1 MPLAAEDDDVAL
13 FRLMERKTDG
23 LAPVL
28 DDGERRSALQ
38 KCGEHI
44 AQDGVRVFGAGIVAR
59 EDNEVRERRGDAAHA
74 GSLCPVAVSP
84 AAKERDDAPVGK
96 AADRGENIFEPVGRV
111 RIVNDDGERCIK
123 RYDLAPPLNADTFR
137 QRFCRIGKRHAERL
151 HGAERRERVIE
162 RKAAGDADFRLL
174 VVEVGASGE
183 AHAVVFVAGT
193 PADKVIRHAL
203 PECNPLARKAGEQA
217 LRPRI
222 VTVNAGDV
230 TLVEKPRLRVAVG
243 LHRAVV
249 VKMILRQVRE
259 NTDAESDSFY
269 PALHQRVGR
278 NLHHGIGAARIDH
291 LGEQA
296 LHGQRVG
303 RCAVGRD
310 GLVADQ
316 ILIRADQADLCAL
329 RALQKL
335 FDKIRRGRFAVC
347 AGHADHGEFSRRSTI
362 PYRRAKRKRFVRIR
376 H

>member
-1 MPLAAEDDDVAL
+1 M
-13 FRLMERKTDG
+13 
-23 LAPVL
+23 
-28 DDGERRSALQ
+28 
-38 KCGEHI
+38 
-44 AQDGVRVFGAGIVAR
+44 
-59 EDNEVRERRGDAAHA
+59 
-74 GSLCPVAVSP
+74 
-84 AAKERDDAPVGK
+84 
-96 AADRGENIFEPVGRV
+96 
-111 RIVNDDGERCIK
+111 RIVNDDGERRTQ

-137 QRFCRIGKRHAERL
+137 QRFCRVGKRHAERL
-151 HGAERRERVIE
+151 HGTERRERVIE
-162 RKAAGDADFRLL
+162 RKAAGDADLRLL
-174 VVEVGASGE
+174 VVEVGAGGK
-183 AHAVVFVAGT
+183 AHTVVFVAGT

-203 PECNPLARKAGEQA
+203 PECDPLARKAGEQA

-222 VTVNAGDV
+222 VTVDAGDV
-230 TLVEKPRLRVAVG
+230 ALVEKPRLCITVG

-278 NLHHGIGAARIDH
+278 DLHHGIGAARIDH

-310 GLVADQ
+310 GLVTDQ

>member
-1 MPLAAEDDDVAL
+1 M
-13 FRLMERKTDG
+13 
-23 LAPVL
+23 
-28 DDGERRSALQ
+28 
-38 KCGEHI
+38 
-44 AQDGVRVFGAGIVAR
+44 
-59 EDNEVRERRGDAAHA
+59 
-74 GSLCPVAVSP
+74 
-84 AAKERDDAPVGK
+84 
-96 AADRGENIFEPVGRV
+96 
-111 RIVNDDGERCIK
+111 RIVNDDGERRTQ
-123 RYDLAPPLNADTFR
+123 RYDLAPALDADTFR
-137 QRFCRIGKRHAERL
+137 QRLRRVGKRHAERL
-151 HGAERRERVIE
+151 HGRKRRERIVE
-162 RKAAGDADFRLL
+162 RKAAGDADPRLL
-174 VVEVGASGE
+174 VVEVGAGGE
-183 AHAVVFVAGT
+183 AHAVVFVAGA
-193 PADKVIRHAL
+193 PADKVVRHAL
-203 PECNPLARKAGEQA
+203 PECDPLARKAGEQA
-217 LRPRI
+217 LRPR
-222 VTVNAGDV
+222 VVAVDAGDV
-230 TLVEKPRLRVAVG
+230 ALVEKPRLRVAVG

-278 NLHHGIGAARIDH
+278 DLHHGIGAARIDH

-329 RALQKL
+329 CALQEL

>member
-1 MPLAAEDDDVAL
+1 M
-13 FRLMERKTDG
+13 
-23 LAPVL
+23 
-28 DDGERRSALQ
+28 
-38 KCGEHI
+38 
-44 AQDGVRVFGAGIVAR
+44 
-59 EDNEVRERRGDAAHA
+59 
-74 GSLCPVAVSP
+74 
-84 AAKERDDAPVGK
+84 
-96 AADRGENIFEPVGRV
+96 

-137 QRFCRIGKRHAERL
+137 QRFCRVGKRHAERL

-174 VVEVGASGE
+174 VVEVGAGGK
-183 AHAVVFVAGT
+183 AHTVVFVAGT

-222 VTVNAGDV
+222 VTVDAGDV

-278 NLHHGIGAARIDH
+278 DLHHGIGAARIDH

-310 GLVADQ
+310 GLVTDQ
-316 ILIRADQADLCAL
+316 ILIRADQADLRALCAL
-329 RALQKL
+329 QEL

-362 PYRRAKRKRFVRIR
+362 PYRRAKCKRFVRIR